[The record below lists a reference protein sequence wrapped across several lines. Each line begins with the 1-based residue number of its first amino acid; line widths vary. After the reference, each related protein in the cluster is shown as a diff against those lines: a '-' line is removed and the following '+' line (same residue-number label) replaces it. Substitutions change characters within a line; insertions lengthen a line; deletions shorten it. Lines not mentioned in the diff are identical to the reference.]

1 MLPSTARRERLV
13 SPLNLALMAGVF
25 VVAFLVLK
33 PDSDIAGTSV
43 VDAGNVDQLQLAYL
57 KAQNLAG
64 KSSDA
69 EVRKVIHD
77 LVNAG
82 RAVQARDLLLDYPTL
97 TVSEAFRF
105 RIDMELAVID
115 SETSLFS
122 SLEVLLD
129 TPRLHNSQLLT
140 RAVELSLNLK
150 HPKTS
155 MALYEAWAG
164 SIKISKE
171 GAQKAHVVYQQCAV
185 HMVAV
190 QENEYATSC
199 YQQALLHLPESASPI
214 DLQLGLLPLLQE
226 GSNEQRQLLASL
238 MQNDE
243 SSSAS
248 LERIAPALLAVQRPD
263 LAYRIYARLAMQE
276 PDAAEQWLTEA
287 ARWAQ
292 AAGKPADAAVF
303 IESLANSAAGNN
315 KVELYDQV
323 GKLLVQAG
331 KGRTAYERLR
341 SRISD
346 QPGDVALLARGIT
359 MARQVGELKQAYQ
372 WNTTLLTIEPR
383 NSSALTLQSELA
395 LAAGDLP
402 TALSVAQQR
411 VKSDSRDVEARTLLA
426 QVSEW
431 NTLPQLALEQW
442 IWLSQSGHG
451 VNATDRIAA
460 LRQVVR
466 LSKPTLRSDLG
477 VQALRE
483 LTLLETPSEQDI
495 LQLVAFYDLEGRPDH
510 ASVALRDI
518 IALHGSDAFTLRTL
532 AKHEFYN
539 TEYAASLDAWNQ
551 YVISFGHSVD
561 STLARMELLWRL
573 DQPNAAMQIAQRL
586 KGQTLATQAS
596 NYQLMVMSEIGW
608 RNRLPWLT
616 TLVNPRIDTLEEI
629 DQQLLL
635 SRRSLAVLQDS
646 GENEAAMRESMKLWG
661 NTGQADFAL
670 LAMQLA
676 VKVDDKPTIAQFAP
690 EQSGAQVLHTSS
702 AYWTQ
707 FASIRLREG
716 NSEAAHKAYGR
727 ALKLDEGNVEAMAG
741 LLWLAIGEQDDVLL
755 LSTLSEY
762 AARAEQQPLLWQA
775 MAVGYLQLGAAS
787 TSLVWFDRMLEQID
801 ADYGM
806 LLTYADALEYAGKAS
821 DARKVRQYAL
831 QQLRPL
837 LIQGSQGEQ
846 ELLLRQYARLSTRY
860 DSVESNEALVDYLL
874 DSTQRVKSLGANADN
889 GDAEDLWREDMA
901 ISWLMSTQQFE
912 HARLVMAQIHAKRLE
927 APAWQNLAIALKDKD
942 NAALESIVQAKGTL
956 SIGNHILALRQL
968 GNDNQAY
975 ALAQNA
981 LAPGALLSGSGF
993 GGRRVA
999 QEQYVS
1005 LRNKRP
1011 GYVSGAVSSR
1021 SVGGLDSTDTGV
1033 NIRHSFAGSRLGVE
1047 ISAFNRQYDSSRFQL
1062 TGTEEQTNL
1071 NVSLFYTS
1079 PTQDAQLTTGI
1090 TSVDQGDQSY
1100 ASVRYALRG
1109 RNGRS
1114 EVSAELAYNE
1124 EVNFSPELTIAGAQN
1139 RATLGLDAD
1148 IGRYQFMRLRADVT
1162 EVNTRLE
1169 QNKLARGLGG
1179 IIELGVRG
1187 AFGSNSW
1194 STSVTASQIQ
1204 HDRVSVLPEELRL
1217 SQGST
1222 VNRVLAEDVQRLSVG
1237 ASLSRGGVN
1246 ADYPQVNSPRY
1257 YVNSS
1262 LGQNWPEQVVSF
1274 QIDAG
1279 AGIRVLGGDE
1289 LSFSVSHDSQ
1299 PIASSSDDT
1308 TSLGMQYRYHFQ

>member
-33 PDSDIAGTSV
+33 PDSDVVGTSV

-69 EVRKVIHD
+69 RVLQVIQD
-77 LVNAG
+77 LVDAG
-82 RAVQARDLLLDYPTL
+82 RAEQARDLVLDYPTL
-97 TVSEAFRF
+97 TVSEALRF
-105 RIDMELAVID
+105 RIDMELAVIG
-115 SETSLFS
+115 SETNLFS
-122 SLEVLLD
+122 SLEVLLN
-129 TPRLHNSQLLT
+129 TPRLHNNQLLT
-140 RAVELSLNLK
+140 RAVELSKKLK
-150 HPKTS
+150 HPQTS
-155 MALYEAWAG
+155 MSLYEAWAD
-164 SIKISKE
+164 STKKSKE
-171 GAQKAHVVYQQCAV
+171 GALKAHAVYHQCAV

-190 QENEYATSC
+190 EENEYATFC
-199 YQQALLHLPESASPI
+199 YQQALLELPESMSPL
-214 DLQLGLLPLLQE
+214 DLQLGLLPLLSE
-226 GSNEQRQLLASL
+226 GNNEQRQLLDSL
-238 MQNDE
+238 MQDDG
-243 SSSAS
+243 SSSTS
-248 LERIAPALLAVQRPD
+248 LARIAPAMLAVQRPD
-263 LAYRIYARLAMQE
+263 LAYRIYARLALRE

-303 IESLANSAAGNN
+303 IESLANSATGND
-315 KVELYDQV
+315 KEELYDQV
-323 GKLLVQAG
+323 GQLLVQAG

-341 SRISD
+341 SRISNR
-346 QPGDVALLARGIT
+346 PNDVALLVRGIT
-359 MARQVGELKQAYQ
+359 LARQIGEQEQAFR
-372 WNTTLLTIEPR
+372 WNTTLLTIEPH
-383 NSSALTLQSELA
+383 NSSALKLQSELA

-402 TALSVAQQR
+402 AALSIAQQR
-411 VKSDSRDVEARTLLA
+411 VKSDSNDVEARTLLA

-431 NTLPQLALEQW
+431 NTRPQEALEQW
-442 IWLSQSGHG
+442 IWLSKSGHA

-460 LRQVVR
+460 LREVVR

-477 VQALRE
+477 AQALRE
-483 LTLLETPSEQDI
+483 LTLLEVPSEQDI
-495 LQLVAFYDLEGRPDH
+495 LQLVAFYDLEGRPDR

-539 TEYAASLDAWNQ
+539 TEYAASLDAWNE
-551 YVISFGHSVD
+551 YEMAFGHTVE
-561 STLARMELLWRL
+561 STLERMELLWRL
-573 DQPNAAMQIAQRL
+573 DQPDAALPIAQRL

-596 NYQLMVMSEIGW
+596 DYQLMVMSELGW

-616 TLVNPRIDTLEEI
+616 TLVSPRIDTLEKI

-670 LAMQLA
+670 LAMRLA

-690 EQSGAQVLHTSS
+690 EQSGTQVLHTNA
-702 AYWTQ
+702 AYWIQ

-716 NSEAAHKAYGR
+716 NSDAAHKAYER
-727 ALKLDEGNVEAMAG
+727 ALKLDEGNVEAIAG
-741 LLWLAIGEQDDVLL
+741 LLWLAIGEEDDVLL
-755 LSTLSEY
+755 LSTLSDH
-762 AARAEQQPLLWQA
+762 AAQAEQQPLLWQA

-787 TSLVWFDRMLEQID
+787 TSLVWFDRMLDQID
-801 ADYGM
+801 SDYGM

-837 LIQGSQGEQ
+837 LVQGSEEEQ
-846 ELLLRQYARLSTRY
+846 SLLLRQYARLSTRY

-874 DSTQRVKSLGANADN
+874 DSTRRVKSLGIIADDGN
-889 GDAEDLWREDMA
+889 TEDLWREDLA

-912 HARLVMAQIHAKRLE
+912 HARLVMAQIHVKRLE
-927 APAWQNLAIALKDKD
+927 APAWQKVAIALNEKN
-942 NAALESIVQAKGTL
+942 NAALESIVQEKGTL
-956 SIGNHILALRQL
+956 SIGNHIMAMRQL
-968 GNDNQAY
+968 GNDNKAY

-981 LAPGALLSGSGF
+981 LAPGVLLPGSGF
-993 GGRRVA
+993 GGKRVA

-1005 LRNKRP
+1005 LRNERP
-1011 GYVSGAVSSR
+1011 GFVSGAVRSR
-1021 SVGGLDSTDTGV
+1021 SVGGLDTTDTGV
-1033 NIRHSFAGSRLGVE
+1033 NIRHSFAGTRLGFS

-1062 TGTEEQTNL
+1062 AGTEEQTDL

-1079 PTQDAQLTTGI
+1079 SSQDAQLTTGI

-1100 ASVRYALRG
+1100 ASGRYVLRG

-1114 EVSAELAYNE
+1114 ELSAELAYNE
-1124 EVNFSPELTIAGAQN
+1124 EVNFSPELTIAGVQN
-1139 RATLGLDAD
+1139 RATLGLDTD
-1148 IGRYQFMRLRADVT
+1148 IGRFQFMRIRADVT
-1162 EVNTRLE
+1162 EVNTRLD
-1169 QNKLARGLGG
+1169 QSKLARGVGG
-1179 IIELGVRG
+1179 SIELGVRG
-1187 AFGSNSW
+1187 AFGSNNW
-1194 STSVTASQIQ
+1194 STSVTASQIN

-1217 SQGST
+1217 SPGST
-1222 VNRVLAEDVQRLSVG
+1222 VNSVLAEDVQRLSVG

-1246 ADYPQVNSPRY
+1246 ADYPQVSSPRY
-1257 YVNSS
+1257 FINSS
-1262 LGQNWPEQVVSF
+1262 LGHNWPEQVVSF

-1299 PIASSSDDT
+1299 PIASISDDT
-1308 TSLGMQYRYHFQ
+1308 TSLGVQYRYHFQ